1 MNRKIYIVWGV
12 VIFAILCLL
21 IFQRFWLNRT
31 IEFKKVEYLNLVNNT
46 LLEIVESDFE
56 EYIMRN
62 QAKGE
67 NPVIISVNSN
77 ESLVKFVLK
86 GDTTVLNYDKDY
98 GYSSIPRKVCYDLI
112 KEQATENILML
123 DSICTSIFDRK
134 GIKEE
139 YILELINTES
149 GEILASTEKSS
160 SKIKRRLVSRVVEL
174 GLNSHHGV
182 IVYFDTPYKT
192 FFRDMTGAL
201 VSSFLLLGLLFFC
214 LYYQIKTIVAQY
226 RESKIREEF
235 MSSLVHELKLPLAT
249 VQNAVTS
256 VKSNGVENLKEEQL
270 KYLDITYER
279 TDILNKTVHK
289 LLSVWK
295 QGFKISWNKLN
306 LRVTIDSL
314 VALFDPVLI
323 GKNVTIKVNYQLS
336 VDVIEAD
343 DMHFP
348 NAISNLIENAI
359 KYSGDP
365 AEVEI
370 ECKEV
375 EGMVAIAVK
384 DNGIG
389 IPKKFQ
395 EKIFD
400 RYFRVQ
406 RVRSTDVHSFG
417 LGLSYVKQVIEAHE
431 GVIRL
436 KSEVGEGTTFTV
448 MIPLIK
454 DENN

>member
-1 MNRKIYIVWGV
+1 M
-12 VIFAILCLL
+12 
-21 IFQRFWLNRT
+21 
-31 IEFKKVEYLNLVNNT
+31 
-46 LLEIVESDFE
+46 
-56 EYIMRN
+56 
-62 QAKGE
+62 
-67 NPVIISVNSN
+67 
-77 ESLVKFVLK
+77 
-86 GDTTVLNYDKDY
+86 
-98 GYSSIPRKVCYDLI
+98 
-112 KEQATENILML
+112 
-123 DSICTSIFDRK
+123 
-134 GIKEE
+134 
-139 YILELINTES
+139 
-149 GEILASTEKSS
+149 
-160 SKIKRRLVSRVVEL
+160 
-174 GLNSHHGV
+174 
-182 IVYFDTPYKT
+182 
-192 FFRDMTGAL
+192 
-201 VSSFLLLGLLFFC
+201 
-214 LYYQIKTIVAQY
+214 
-226 RESKIREEF
+226 
-235 MSSLVHELKLPLAT
+235 
-249 VQNAVTS
+249 QNAVTS